1 MIARSVLPVVVLFA
15 PLWLAAQCA
24 GDPATSQQALSP
36 TIRALLMLEKPATV
50 NEEQWVKIIE
60 NPANRMDMPIMIYQE
75 ETIDLCDLPE
85 GYWYLPLPG
94 RRPLE
99 KQPKLATA
107 GNNP

>member
-1 MIARSVLPVVVLFA
+1 MRDTNIIVLFCMLTLA
-15 PLWLAAQCA
+15 CWATEAAAQS
-24 GDPATSQQALSP
+24 PAFSGELTP

-50 NEEQWVKIIE
+50 TEEQWVKIID
-60 NPANRMDMPIMIYQE
+60 NPANRMDMPIIIYQE

-99 KQPKLATA
+99 KQPKLAPA